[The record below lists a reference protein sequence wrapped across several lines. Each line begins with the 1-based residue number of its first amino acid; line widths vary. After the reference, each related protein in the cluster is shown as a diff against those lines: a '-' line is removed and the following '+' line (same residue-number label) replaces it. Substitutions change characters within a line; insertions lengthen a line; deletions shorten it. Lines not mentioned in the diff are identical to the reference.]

1 MPTVKIRIP
10 VSTGSGSFVRRAK
23 VRAGLGGLLIRSKV
37 ALPGPNVFSGMG
49 AFFQPANVV
58 FPGQNVFPPSI
69 ARGVGSMLVQAPRP
83 PLPGVNVFSPF
94 LRGAKHC
101 AVPCPCQK
109 PCRKFRRGI
118 GQDDEYTGDPIDFNS
133 APLETSLPLLGQSDA
148 ASALP
153 SVVTYSPTSGW
164 DTTANFDVASEPGS
178 TSSTFNPLQ
187 TVGASTPSSAWGS
200 PVTSATTLPA
210 SSGTFNPLQTVSSTS
225 SLSAW
230 LSANMGTVL
239 LGGGALVAVALIANQ
254 KKKR

>member
-1 MPTVKIRIP
+1 MMNILAIRL
-10 VSTGSGSFVRRAK
+10 T
-23 VRAGLGGLLIRSKV
+23 
-37 ALPGPNVFSGMG
+37 
-49 AFFQPANVV
+49 
-58 FPGQNVFPPSI
+58 
-69 ARGVGSMLVQAPRP
+69 
-83 PLPGVNVFSPF
+83 
-94 LRGAKHC
+94 
-101 AVPCPCQK
+101 
-109 PCRKFRRGI
+109 
-118 GQDDEYTGDPIDFNS
+118 FNS
-133 APLETSLPLLGQSDA
+133 TPLETSLPLLGQSDA

-178 TSSTFNPLQ
+178 HHLASSSTFIPLQ
-187 TVGASTPSSAWGS
+187 TVGASAPSSVWGS